1 MERVLFQG
9 VMPALVTPF
18 TPERKLIPGAVRAL
32 MDFELSRGVRGF
44 YINGSTGEGPVLSRS
59 LRMAMTDAAV
69 EAAAG
74 RGVVIDHVGAPD
86 FEDALALAENAR
98 NSGVDAVSSL
108 VPNFYY
114 ANTEDEIVD
123 YYKRIA
129 AAAEKPL
136 LVYATPMI
144 TGDVVA
150 LMSRLLQI
158 DGVIGCKFTR
168 YNYYEMSLVKML
180 DHGNVNVINGPD
192 EMLLAGLS
200 MGADGGIGS
209 TYNIMPERF
218 AALYDAFRAGDLRKA
233 REIQYGINRVIR
245 VLIRHG
251 KGNVVK
257 TVKET
262 LLLMGFDAGYAAA
275 PAAPFDPA
283 RRDALKKDLIEAGL
297 SLPV

>member
-1 MERVLFQG
+1 MDRVLFKG

-18 TPERKLIPGAVRAL
+18 TPDRKLIPGAVKAL

-59 LRMAMTDAAV
+59 LRMAMTEAAV

-86 FEDALALAENAR
+86 FSDAVALAKNAR
-98 NSGVDAVSSL
+98 GSGVDAVSSL

-129 AAAEKPL
+129 EAAEKPV

-150 LMSRLLQI
+150 LMERLLRI

-180 DHGNVNVINGPD
+180 DQGNVNVINGPD

-209 TYNIMPERF
+209 TYNVMPDRF
-218 AALYDAFRAGDLRKA
+218 AALYDAFRAGDLEKA
-233 REIQYGINRVIR
+233 RGIQYGINRVIR
-245 VLIRHG
+245 VLLKHG
-251 KGNVVK
+251 KGNAVK
-257 TVKET
+257 TVKEA
-262 LLLMGFDAGYAAA
+262 LLLMGFDSGYAAA
-275 PAAPFDPA
+275 PAAPFDA
-283 RRDALKKDLIEAGL
+283 ERREALKKDLLGAGL
-297 SLPV
+297 SLEI

>member
-1 MERVLFQG
+1 MERILFRG
-9 VMPALVTPF
+9 VMPALITPF
-18 TPERKLIPGAVRAL
+18 DGERNLKTGAVKAL

-44 YINGSTGEGPVLSRS
+44 YINGSTGEGPVLSRA
-59 LRMAMTDAAV
+59 LRMSMTEAAV
-69 EAAAG
+69 DAAAG

-86 FEDALALAENAR
+86 FTDALALAKNAR
-98 NSGVDAVSSL
+98 ESGVDAVSSL
-108 VPNFYY
+108 VPNFYFQ
-114 ANTEDEIVD
+114 NTADEIVD

-129 AAAEKPL
+129 EASEKPV

-144 TGDVVA
+144 TGDVVD
-150 LMSRLLQI
+150 LMERLLGI
-158 DGVIGCKFTR
+158 EGVIGCKFTR

-209 TYNIMPERF
+209 TYNLMPDRF
-218 AALYDAFRAGDLRKA
+218 SALYDAFLTGDLQKA

-257 TVKET
+257 TVKEA
-262 LLLMGFDAGYAAA
+262 LLLMGFDSGYAAS
-275 PAAPFDPA
+275 PA
-283 RRDALKKDLIEAGL
+283 RPFGPEERDALKKDLEEAGFDFRI
-297 SLPV
+297 